1 MAQTNITLTD
11 GQRVTLTW
19 LAILG
24 AFFFLLWLLGNV
36 ITPFVVAAVL
46 AYVLDPLVNLVQRK
60 TNYRIGR
67 AAASAM
73 VIILLALVLTAI
85 GLLITPILLDDIPK
99 IQRKIPQ
106 LLDQINAVISPLLDR
121 FGIPFK
127 LEVDTIKSI
136 ISNFIAQSTAPDATN
151 AAGAVDA
158 AGAKT
163 AAANSGATVNKV
175 VSTVS
180 LGGMML
186 LKLLGNLL
194 LIPMVLFYLL
204 VDWARILDRAIEL
217 VPLPLR
223 KSFIGFCIEADEVL
237 GQYLRGQL
245 SVVLTM
251 AGFYSIGLLLFGLN
265 LAIPVGVFTGLAMA
279 VPYVGFA
286 VGLFLAM
293 IAGVLQFGIA
303 KTAIMAIVYGAGQ
316 LLESFY
322 LTPRWVGERIG
333 LHPVT
338 VIFALIAFGELFG
351 FVGLLIALPVSAVL
365 FVAAQQL
372 RLRYFASSLF
382 TGKKTEG

>member
-11 GQRVTLTW
+11 SQRSALTW
-19 LAILG
+19 IAILG
-24 AFFFLLWLLGNV
+24 TFFFLLWLLGNV

-46 AYVLDPLVNLVQRK
+46 AYVLDPLVNRVQRNS
-60 TNYRIGR
+60 NYRIGR
-67 AAASAM
+67 AAASAI
-73 VIILLALVLTAI
+73 VIILLALLLTAI

-106 LLDQINAVISPLLDR
+106 LLDQVNLVITPLLDR

-127 LEVDTIKSI
+127 LEVDTIKSLI
-136 ISNFIAQSTAPDATN
+136 GNFIAQSTAPDATN
-151 AAGAVDA
+151 NAANTAAGAS
-158 AGAKT
+158 T
-163 AAANSGATVNKV
+163 AASNSGATASKV

-194 LIPMVLFYLL
+194 LIPMILFYFLL
-204 VDWARILDRAIEL
+204 DWARILDRAIEL

-223 KSFIGFCIEADEVL
+223 KSFIGFCVEADEVL

-279 VPYVGFA
+279 IPYVGFA
-286 VGLFLAM
+286 VGMFLAL

-303 KTAIMAIVYGAGQ
+303 KTAIMLAVVYGSGQ

-372 RLRYFASSLF
+372 RLRYFSSSLF
-382 TGKKTEG
+382 TGKNPES

>member
-19 LAILG
+19 LSILG

-36 ITPFVVAAVL
+36 VTPFVVAAVL
-46 AYVLDPLVNLVQRK
+46 AYVLDPLVNRVQRNS
-60 TNYRIGR
+60 NYRIGR
-67 AAASAM
+67 AAASAI
-73 VIILLALVLTAI
+73 VIILLALTLTAI

-106 LLDQINAVISPLLDR
+106 LLDQVNLVITPLLDR

-136 ISNFIAQSTAPDATN
+136 IGNFITQSAAPDAANNAANT
-151 AAGAVDA
+151 AAGAS
-158 AGAKT
+158 
-163 AAANSGATVNKV
+163 AAASKSGAAASKV

-186 LKLLGNLL
+186 LKLLGNIL

-223 KSFIGFCIEADEVL
+223 KSFIGFCVEADEVL

-279 VPYVGFA
+279 IPYVGFA
-286 VGLFLAM
+286 VGLLLAL

-303 KTAIMAIVYGAGQ
+303 KTAIMLAVVYGSGQ

-372 RLRYFASSLF
+372 RLRYFESSLF
-382 TGKKTEG
+382 TGKKPES

>member
-46 AYVLDPLVNLVQRK
+46 AYVLDPLVNRVQRNS
-60 TNYRIGR
+60 NYRIGR
-67 AAASAM
+67 AAASAI
-73 VIILLALVLTAI
+73 VIILLALTLTAI

-106 LLDQINAVISPLLDR
+106 LLDQVNAVITPLLDR

-136 ISNFIAQSTAPDATN
+136 IGNFITQTATPDAAN
-151 AAGAVDA
+151 NAADAAAGANVA
-158 AGAKT
+158 VSKSN
-163 AAANSGATVNKV
+163 AAASKV

-186 LKLLGNLL
+186 LKLLGNIL

-265 LAIPVGVFTGLAMA
+265 LAIPVGVFTGLAMTI
-279 VPYVGFA
+279 PYVGFA
-286 VGLFLAM
+286 VGLFLAL

-303 KTAIMAIVYGAGQ
+303 KTAIMLAVVYGSGQ

-365 FVAAQQL
+365 FVAVQQL
-372 RLRYFASSLF
+372 RRRYFESSLF
-382 TGKKTEG
+382 TGKKPES

>member
-11 GQRVTLTW
+11 SQRSALTW
-19 LAILG
+19 IAILG
-24 AFFFLLWLLGNV
+24 TFFFLLWLLGNV

-46 AYVLDPLVNLVQRK
+46 AYVLDPLVNRVQRNS
-60 TNYRIGR
+60 NYRIGR
-67 AAASAM
+67 AAASAI
-73 VIILLALVLTAI
+73 VIILLALTLTAI

-106 LLDQINAVISPLLDR
+106 LLDQVNLVITPLLDR

-136 ISNFIAQSTAPDATN
+136 IGNFITQSAAPDAANNAANT
-151 AAGAVDA
+151 AAGAS
-158 AGAKT
+158 
-163 AAANSGATVNKV
+163 AAASKSGAAASKV

-186 LKLLGNLL
+186 LKLLGNIL

-223 KSFIGFCIEADEVL
+223 KSFIGFCVEADEVL

-279 VPYVGFA
+279 IPYVGFA
-286 VGLFLAM
+286 VGLFLAL

-303 KTAIMAIVYGAGQ
+303 KTAIMLAVVYGSGQ

-372 RLRYFASSLF
+372 RLRYFSSSLF
-382 TGKKTEG
+382 TGKNPES